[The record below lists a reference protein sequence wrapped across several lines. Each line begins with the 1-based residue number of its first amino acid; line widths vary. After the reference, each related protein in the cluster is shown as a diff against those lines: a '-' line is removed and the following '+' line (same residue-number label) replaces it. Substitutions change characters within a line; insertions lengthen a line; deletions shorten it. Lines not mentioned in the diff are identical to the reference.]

1 MNEVDEVIVKYNKYI
16 IHLGKE
22 KSELERV
29 YKNVLCFL
37 AFSALMNAVLLF
49 MWLWELNR

>member
-1 MNEVDEVIVKYNKYI
+1 MNELEETVDKYNKYI
-16 IHLGKE
+16 VKLGKD
-22 KSELERV
+22 KSELEEA

-49 MWLWELNR
+49 MWIWEINR